1 MKAISIMLLG
11 AGLWMGLAS
20 CEMKDEILGDKEL
33 SGETGTLALG
43 VVTNDATNTVVT
55 KADAGDATIN
65 AFPVTIYDATGEV
78 YESYAHYS
86 EMPAELR
93 MPVGEYRVEA
103 YSDGEFKTEM
113 TEPWFKG
120 EESFSIVKDGTNHV
134 EIECEMQN
142 LPITIEPDGD
152 FLNEFQSGWTI
163 TLDDGKGSVL
173 TFTNKDTAPYKK
185 YWKIAEG
192 VTSISVN
199 VEATSSTGDKVTQHY
214 TCTKKNAAEEHPGD
228 TDNFVGG
235 DALVIKLSPEVAE
248 VTLEMT
254 IGISVDLSFVEQPD
268 ETVEIPVEIEDGTGE
283 TDPDDPEGSQDEDVP
298 CTFGIV
304 AQDGSGDYTTIQ
316 AAIDAVADGTRG
328 IIFIRDG
335 IYDENIYAGTSN
347 DKDKYISLI
356 GESRDG
362 TILTSS
368 TDRGSGNPQNN
379 YTDCAALNVYVKK
392 FYAENLTIR
401 NTAGNVGQAEALYT
415 AGDAHIFNNCTI
427 SGFQDTYK
435 SNSGS
440 RGYFYNCLIEGTTD
454 FTTTAS
460 SKALPTSSTTAGSNG
475 SRTAPSTACPAAATS
490 PRQPTPR

>member
-86 EMPAELR
+86 DMPDELR

-120 EESFSIVKDGTNHV
+120 EESFTIVKDGTNRV

-142 LPITIEPDGD
+142 LPITIEPDGN
-152 FLNEFQSGWTI
+152 FLNEFRSGWII

-173 TFTNKDTAPYKK
+173 TFKSTDTAPYKK

-235 DALVIKLSPEVAE
+235 DALIIKLSPEVAE

-254 IGISVDLSFVEQPD
+254 IGITVDLSFVEQPD

-283 TDPDDPEGSQDEDVP
+283 TDPDDPDDKPVQPGGDAITISDNGTGYLTNGVTVTKGGPYPEDVTVVMDVP
-298 CTFGIV
+298 KKIESVFVKITSDNDDFEGQMSDESSQIKDLILGENGLDL
-304 AQDGSGDYTTIQ
+304 AADDAPDQLSSLFEMPEKGEYDYSFSMSSNLFMLLGSFSGTHEFQLTVVDAEGNRASATLKITIN
-316 AAIDAVADGTRG
+316 
-328 IIFIRDG
+328 
-335 IYDENIYAGTSN
+335 E
-347 DKDKYISLI
+347 
-356 GESRDG
+356 
-362 TILTSS
+362 
-368 TDRGSGNPQNN
+368 
-379 YTDCAALNVYVKK
+379 
-392 FYAENLTIR
+392 
-401 NTAGNVGQAEALYT
+401 
-415 AGDAHIFNNCTI
+415 
-427 SGFQDTYK
+427 
-435 SNSGS
+435 
-440 RGYFYNCLIEGTTD
+440 
-454 FTTTAS
+454 
-460 SKALPTSSTTAGSNG
+460 
-475 SRTAPSTACPAAATS
+475 
-490 PRQPTPR
+490 

>member
-65 AFPVTIYDATGEV
+65 AFPVTIFDATGEV

-86 EMPAELR
+86 EMPDELR

-120 EESFSIVKDGTNHV
+120 EESFSIVKDGTNRV

-142 LPITIEPDGD
+142 LPITIEPDGN

-163 TLDDGKGSVL
+163 MLDDGKGSIL

-235 DALVIKLSPEVAE
+235 DALIIKLSPEVAE

-254 IGISVDLSFVEQPD
+254 IGITVDLSFVEQPD

-283 TDPDDPEGSQDEDVP
+283 TDPDDPDDKPVQPGTENAPEIDIPQLV
-298 CTFGIV
+298 
-304 AQDGSGDYTTIQ
+304 YTLPADLSKAET
-316 AAIDAVADGTRG
+316 ANAV
-328 IIFIRDG
+328 I
-335 IYDENIYAGTSN
+335 
-347 DKDKYISLI
+347 KIS
-356 GESRDG
+356 
-362 TILTSS
+362 
-368 TDRGSGNPQNN
+368 
-379 YTDCAALNVYVKK
+379 
-392 FYAENLTIR
+392 
-401 NTAGNVGQAEALYT
+401 TAGNPDNELERMIVKITPDSEGFKSALGFAVPDLLNGMDLVGRTDIEPVLGIIVEGIKVPAKEGVTEYSFPVGKFFSVLNEPDMGATTSTGHTFELDVYDS
-415 AGDAHIFNNCTI
+415 AGAHTPITLRI
-427 SGFQDTYK
+427 VV
-435 SNSGS
+435 
-440 RGYFYNCLIEGTTD
+440 EGE
-454 FTTTAS
+454 
-460 SKALPTSSTTAGSNG
+460 
-475 SRTAPSTACPAAATS
+475 
-490 PRQPTPR
+490 

>member
-1 MKAISIMLLG
+1 
-11 AGLWMGLAS
+11 MGLVS

-163 TLDDGKGSVL
+163 TLDDGKGSIL

-235 DALVIKLSPEVAE
+235 DALIIKLSPEVAE

-254 IGISVDLSFVEQPD
+254 IGITVDLSFVEQPD
-268 ETVEIPVEIEDGTGE
+268 ETVEIPVEIEDGTD
-283 TDPDDPEGSQDEDVP
+283 DPDDPDDKPVQPGTENAPEIDIPQLV
-298 CTFGIV
+298 
-304 AQDGSGDYTTIQ
+304 YTLPADLSKAET
-316 AAIDAVADGTRG
+316 ANAV
-328 IIFIRDG
+328 I
-335 IYDENIYAGTSN
+335 
-347 DKDKYISLI
+347 KIS
-356 GESRDG
+356 
-362 TILTSS
+362 
-368 TDRGSGNPQNN
+368 
-379 YTDCAALNVYVKK
+379 
-392 FYAENLTIR
+392 
-401 NTAGNVGQAEALYT
+401 TAGNPDNELERMIVKITPDSEGFKSALGFAVPDLLNGMDLVGRTDIEPVLGIIVEGIKVPAKEGVTEYSFPVGKFFSVLNEPDMGATTSTGHTFELDVYDS
-415 AGDAHIFNNCTI
+415 AGAHTPITLRI
-427 SGFQDTYK
+427 VV
-435 SNSGS
+435 
-440 RGYFYNCLIEGTTD
+440 EGE
-454 FTTTAS
+454 
-460 SKALPTSSTTAGSNG
+460 
-475 SRTAPSTACPAAATS
+475 
-490 PRQPTPR
+490 

>member
-1 MKAISIMLLG
+1 
-11 AGLWMGLAS
+11 MGLAS

-86 EMPAELR
+86 EMPDELR

-163 TLDDGKGSVL
+163 TLDDGKGSIL

-235 DALVIKLSPEVAE
+235 DALIIKLSPEVAE

-254 IGISVDLSFVEQPD
+254 IGITVDLSFVEQPD
-268 ETVEIPVEIEDGTGE
+268 ETVEIPVEIEDGTD
-283 TDPDDPEGSQDEDVP
+283 DPDDPDDKPVQPGTENAPEIDIPQLV
-298 CTFGIV
+298 
-304 AQDGSGDYTTIQ
+304 YTLPADLSKAET
-316 AAIDAVADGTRG
+316 ANAV
-328 IIFIRDG
+328 I
-335 IYDENIYAGTSN
+335 
-347 DKDKYISLI
+347 KIS
-356 GESRDG
+356 
-362 TILTSS
+362 
-368 TDRGSGNPQNN
+368 
-379 YTDCAALNVYVKK
+379 
-392 FYAENLTIR
+392 
-401 NTAGNVGQAEALYT
+401 TAGNPDNELERMIVKITPDSEGFKSALGFAVPDLLNGMDLVGRTDIEPVLGIIVEGIKVPAKEGVTEYSFPVGKFFSVLNEPDMGATTSTGHTFELDVYDS
-415 AGDAHIFNNCTI
+415 AGAHTPITLRI
-427 SGFQDTYK
+427 VV
-435 SNSGS
+435 
-440 RGYFYNCLIEGTTD
+440 EGE
-454 FTTTAS
+454 
-460 SKALPTSSTTAGSNG
+460 
-475 SRTAPSTACPAAATS
+475 
-490 PRQPTPR
+490 

>member
-1 MKAISIMLLG
+1 
-11 AGLWMGLAS
+11 MGLAS

-86 EMPAELR
+86 EMPDELR

-163 TLDDGKGSVL
+163 TLDDGKGSIL

-199 VEATSSTGDKVTQHY
+199 VEATSSTGDKVKQHY
-214 TCTKKNAAEEHPGD
+214 TCTKKNAAEEYPGD

-283 TDPDDPEGSQDEDVP
+283 TDPDDPDDKPVQPGGDAEAVSIDLPADITYSLSADNAPETADAIIKAPAGLKSVLVKIDAGNDGFRGTITGLDLGGSTFIAGVDLVDNTTFEQIIAELSVMGIKPIPVP
-298 CTFGIV
+298 KTGDTEYTFPV
-304 AQDGSGDYTTIQ
+304 ASFFGLLNGFGATDSGDSHDFIITVTDANGKFMEKTLSVTIN
-316 AAIDAVADGTRG
+316 
-328 IIFIRDG
+328 
-335 IYDENIYAGTSN
+335 E
-347 DKDKYISLI
+347 
-356 GESRDG
+356 
-362 TILTSS
+362 
-368 TDRGSGNPQNN
+368 
-379 YTDCAALNVYVKK
+379 
-392 FYAENLTIR
+392 
-401 NTAGNVGQAEALYT
+401 
-415 AGDAHIFNNCTI
+415 
-427 SGFQDTYK
+427 
-435 SNSGS
+435 
-440 RGYFYNCLIEGTTD
+440 
-454 FTTTAS
+454 
-460 SKALPTSSTTAGSNG
+460 
-475 SRTAPSTACPAAATS
+475 
-490 PRQPTPR
+490 

>member
-152 FLNEFQSGWTI
+152 FLNEFQSGWII
-163 TLDDGKGSVL
+163 TLDDGKGSIL

-283 TDPDDPEGSQDEDVP
+283 TGPNDPDDKPVQPGGDAIAISDNGTGYLTNGVTVTKGGPYPEDVAVVMDVP
-298 CTFGIV
+298 KGIK
-304 AQDGSGDYTTIQ
+304 S
-316 AAIDAVADGTRG
+316 
-328 IIFIRDG
+328 
-335 IYDENIYAGTSN
+335 
-347 DKDKYISLI
+347 
-356 GESRDG
+356 
-362 TILTSS
+362 
-368 TDRGSGNPQNN
+368 
-379 YTDCAALNVYVKK
+379 VYVK
-392 FYAENLTIR
+392 
-401 NTAGNVGQAEALYT
+401 
-415 AGDAHIFNNCTI
+415 
-427 SGFQDTYK
+427 
-435 SNSGS
+435 
-440 RGYFYNCLIEGTTD
+440 
-454 FTTTAS
+454 AS
-460 SKALPTSSTTAGSNG
+460 SKNETFKGMLGGFGLVDDDGDGIDLTSENASGLSKLFPPPTAGSPEYSFTMNEQLFG
-475 SRTAPSTACPAAATS
+475 MLGNFVGEHTFTLKVIDNEGGDASATLKITIN
-490 PRQPTPR
+490 Q

>member
-1 MKAISIMLLG
+1 
-11 AGLWMGLAS
+11 MGLAS

-163 TLDDGKGSVL
+163 TLDDGKGSIL

-235 DALVIKLSPEVAE
+235 DALIIKLSPEVAE

-268 ETVEIPVEIEDGTGE
+268 ETVEIPVEIEDGTD
-283 TDPDDPEGSQDEDVP
+283 DPDDPDDKPVP
-298 CTFGIV
+298 GTENAPEIDIPQLV
-304 AQDGSGDYTTIQ
+304 YTLPADLSKAET
-316 AAIDAVADGTRG
+316 ANAV
-328 IIFIRDG
+328 I
-335 IYDENIYAGTSN
+335 
-347 DKDKYISLI
+347 KIS
-356 GESRDG
+356 
-362 TILTSS
+362 
-368 TDRGSGNPQNN
+368 
-379 YTDCAALNVYVKK
+379 
-392 FYAENLTIR
+392 
-401 NTAGNVGQAEALYT
+401 TAGNPDNELERMIVKITPDSEGFKSALGFAVPDLLNGMDLVGRTDIEPVLGIIVEGIKVPAKEGVTEYSFPVGKFFSVLNEPDMGATTSTGHTFELDVYDS
-415 AGDAHIFNNCTI
+415 AGAHTPITLRI
-427 SGFQDTYK
+427 VV
-435 SNSGS
+435 
-440 RGYFYNCLIEGTTD
+440 EGE
-454 FTTTAS
+454 
-460 SKALPTSSTTAGSNG
+460 
-475 SRTAPSTACPAAATS
+475 
-490 PRQPTPR
+490 

>member
-86 EMPAELR
+86 EMPDELR

-163 TLDDGKGSVL
+163 TLDDGKGSIL

-199 VEATSSTGDKVTQHY
+199 VEATSSTGDKVTQPY

-235 DALVIKLSPEVAE
+235 DALIIKLSPEVAE

-254 IGISVDLSFVEQPD
+254 IGITVDLSFVEQPD
-268 ETVEIPVEIEDGTGE
+268 ETVEIPVEIEDGTD
-283 TDPDDPEGSQDEDVP
+283 DPDDPDDKPVQPGTENAPEIDIPQLV
-298 CTFGIV
+298 
-304 AQDGSGDYTTIQ
+304 YTLPADLSKAET
-316 AAIDAVADGTRG
+316 ANAV
-328 IIFIRDG
+328 I
-335 IYDENIYAGTSN
+335 
-347 DKDKYISLI
+347 KIS
-356 GESRDG
+356 
-362 TILTSS
+362 
-368 TDRGSGNPQNN
+368 
-379 YTDCAALNVYVKK
+379 
-392 FYAENLTIR
+392 
-401 NTAGNVGQAEALYT
+401 TAGNPDNELERMIVKITPDSEGFKSALGFAVPDLLNGMDLVGRTDIEPVLGIIVEGIKVPAKEGVTEYSFPVGKFFSVLNEPDMGATTSTGHTFELDVYDS
-415 AGDAHIFNNCTI
+415 AGAHTPITLRI
-427 SGFQDTYK
+427 VV
-435 SNSGS
+435 
-440 RGYFYNCLIEGTTD
+440 EGE
-454 FTTTAS
+454 
-460 SKALPTSSTTAGSNG
+460 
-475 SRTAPSTACPAAATS
+475 
-490 PRQPTPR
+490 

>member
-1 MKAISIMLLG
+1 
-11 AGLWMGLAS
+11 MGLAS

-86 EMPAELR
+86 EMPDELR

-163 TLDDGKGSVL
+163 TLDDGKGSIL

-199 VEATSSTGDKVTQHY
+199 VKATSSTGDKVTQHY

-235 DALVIKLSPEVAE
+235 DALIIKLSPEVAE

-254 IGISVDLSFVEQPD
+254 IGITVDLSFVEQPD

-283 TDPDDPEGSQDEDVP
+283 TGPNDPDDKPVQPGGDAITISDNGTGYLKNGVTVTKGGPYPEDV
-298 CTFGIV
+298 
-304 AQDGSGDYTTIQ
+304 
-316 AAIDAVADGTRG
+316 AVVMDVPKKIESVFVKITSDNDD
-328 IIFIRDG
+328 FIG
-335 IYDENIYAGTSN
+335 QMS
-347 DKDKYISLI
+347 
-356 GESRDG
+356 GESSQIKDLILGENGLDLAADDAPDQLSSLFEMPKKGEYDYSFSMSSNLFMLLGSFSG
-362 TILTSS
+362 THNFQLTVV
-368 TDRGSGNPQNN
+368 DAEGNRASA
-379 YTDCAALNVYVKK
+379 TLRI
-392 FYAENLTIR
+392 TI
-401 NTAGNVGQAEALYT
+401 NE
-415 AGDAHIFNNCTI
+415 
-427 SGFQDTYK
+427 
-435 SNSGS
+435 
-440 RGYFYNCLIEGTTD
+440 
-454 FTTTAS
+454 
-460 SKALPTSSTTAGSNG
+460 
-475 SRTAPSTACPAAATS
+475 
-490 PRQPTPR
+490 

>member
-1 MKAISIMLLG
+1 
-11 AGLWMGLAS
+11 MGLAS

-86 EMPAELR
+86 EMPDELR

-163 TLDDGKGSVL
+163 TLDDGKGSIL

-268 ETVEIPVEIEDGTGE
+268 ETVEIPVEIEDGTD
-283 TDPDDPEGSQDEDVP
+283 DPDDPDDKPVQPGTENAPEIDIPQLV
-298 CTFGIV
+298 
-304 AQDGSGDYTTIQ
+304 YTLPADLSKAET
-316 AAIDAVADGTRG
+316 ANAV
-328 IIFIRDG
+328 I
-335 IYDENIYAGTSN
+335 
-347 DKDKYISLI
+347 KIS
-356 GESRDG
+356 
-362 TILTSS
+362 
-368 TDRGSGNPQNN
+368 
-379 YTDCAALNVYVKK
+379 
-392 FYAENLTIR
+392 
-401 NTAGNVGQAEALYT
+401 TAGNPDNELERMIVKITPDSEGFKSALGFAVPDLLNGMDLVGRTDIEPVLGIIVEGIKVPAKEGVTEYSFPVGKFFSVLNEPDMGATTSTGHTFELDVYDS
-415 AGDAHIFNNCTI
+415 AGAHTPITLRI
-427 SGFQDTYK
+427 VV
-435 SNSGS
+435 
-440 RGYFYNCLIEGTTD
+440 EGE
-454 FTTTAS
+454 
-460 SKALPTSSTTAGSNG
+460 
-475 SRTAPSTACPAAATS
+475 
-490 PRQPTPR
+490 

>member
-1 MKAISIMLLG
+1 
-11 AGLWMGLAS
+11 MGLAS

-65 AFPVTIYDATGEV
+65 AFPVTIYDATGKV

-86 EMPAELR
+86 EMPDELR

-163 TLDDGKGSVL
+163 TLDDGKGSIL

-214 TCTKKNAAEEHPGD
+214 TCTKKNAAEDHYGD

-235 DALVIKLSPEVAE
+235 DALIIKLSPEVAE

-268 ETVEIPVEIEDGTGE
+268 ETVEIPVEIEDGTD
-283 TDPDDPEGSQDEDVP
+283 DPDDPDDKPVQPGGDAITISDNGTGYLTNGVTVTKGGPYPEDVAVVMDVP
-298 CTFGIV
+298 KKIESVFVKITSDNDDFEGQMSDESSQIKDLILGENGLDL
-304 AQDGSGDYTTIQ
+304 AADDAPDQLSSLFEMPKKGEDDYSFSMSSNLFMLLGSFSGTHNFQLTVVDAEGNRASATLRITIN
-316 AAIDAVADGTRG
+316 
-328 IIFIRDG
+328 
-335 IYDENIYAGTSN
+335 E
-347 DKDKYISLI
+347 
-356 GESRDG
+356 
-362 TILTSS
+362 
-368 TDRGSGNPQNN
+368 
-379 YTDCAALNVYVKK
+379 
-392 FYAENLTIR
+392 
-401 NTAGNVGQAEALYT
+401 
-415 AGDAHIFNNCTI
+415 
-427 SGFQDTYK
+427 
-435 SNSGS
+435 
-440 RGYFYNCLIEGTTD
+440 
-454 FTTTAS
+454 
-460 SKALPTSSTTAGSNG
+460 
-475 SRTAPSTACPAAATS
+475 
-490 PRQPTPR
+490 

>member
-1 MKAISIMLLG
+1 
-11 AGLWMGLAS
+11 MGLAS

-86 EMPAELR
+86 EMPDELR

-163 TLDDGKGSVL
+163 TLDDGKGSIL

-214 TCTKKNAAEEHPGD
+214 TCTKKNAAEDHYGD

-235 DALVIKLSPEVAE
+235 DALIIKLSPEVAE

-268 ETVEIPVEIEDGTGE
+268 ETVEIPVEIEDGTD
-283 TDPDDPEGSQDEDVP
+283 DPDDPDDKPVQPGGDAITISDNGTGYLTNGVTVTKGGPYPEDVAVVMDVP
-298 CTFGIV
+298 KKIESVFVKITSDNDDFEGQMSDESSQIKDLILGENGLDL
-304 AQDGSGDYTTIQ
+304 AADDAPDQLSSLFEMPKKGEDDYSFSMSSNLFMLLGSFSGTHNFQLTVVDAEGNRASATLRITIN
-316 AAIDAVADGTRG
+316 
-328 IIFIRDG
+328 
-335 IYDENIYAGTSN
+335 E
-347 DKDKYISLI
+347 
-356 GESRDG
+356 
-362 TILTSS
+362 
-368 TDRGSGNPQNN
+368 
-379 YTDCAALNVYVKK
+379 
-392 FYAENLTIR
+392 
-401 NTAGNVGQAEALYT
+401 
-415 AGDAHIFNNCTI
+415 
-427 SGFQDTYK
+427 
-435 SNSGS
+435 
-440 RGYFYNCLIEGTTD
+440 
-454 FTTTAS
+454 
-460 SKALPTSSTTAGSNG
+460 
-475 SRTAPSTACPAAATS
+475 
-490 PRQPTPR
+490 

>member
-1 MKAISIMLLG
+1 
-11 AGLWMGLAS
+11 MGLAS

-86 EMPAELR
+86 EMPDELR

-163 TLDDGKGSVL
+163 TLDDGKGSIL

-199 VEATSSTGDKVTQHY
+199 VKATSSTGDKVTQHY

-235 DALVIKLSPEVAE
+235 DALIIKLSPEVAE

-254 IGISVDLSFVEQPD
+254 IGITVDLSFVEQPD
-268 ETVEIPVEIEDGTGE
+268 ETVEIPVEIEDGTD
-283 TDPDDPEGSQDEDVP
+283 DPDDPDDKPVQPGTENAPEIDIPQLV
-298 CTFGIV
+298 
-304 AQDGSGDYTTIQ
+304 YTLPADLSKAET
-316 AAIDAVADGTRG
+316 ANAV
-328 IIFIRDG
+328 I
-335 IYDENIYAGTSN
+335 
-347 DKDKYISLI
+347 KIS
-356 GESRDG
+356 
-362 TILTSS
+362 
-368 TDRGSGNPQNN
+368 
-379 YTDCAALNVYVKK
+379 
-392 FYAENLTIR
+392 
-401 NTAGNVGQAEALYT
+401 TAGNPDNELERMIVKITPDSEEFKSALGFAVPDLLNGMDLVGRTDIEPVLGIIVEGIKVPAKEGVTEYSFPVGKFFSVLNEPDMGATTSTGHTFELDVYDS
-415 AGDAHIFNNCTI
+415 AGAHTPITLRI
-427 SGFQDTYK
+427 VV
-435 SNSGS
+435 
-440 RGYFYNCLIEGTTD
+440 EGE
-454 FTTTAS
+454 
-460 SKALPTSSTTAGSNG
+460 
-475 SRTAPSTACPAAATS
+475 
-490 PRQPTPR
+490 

>member
-1 MKAISIMLLG
+1 
-11 AGLWMGLAS
+11 MGLAS

-43 VVTNDATNTVVT
+43 VVTNDATNTAGT

-86 EMPAELR
+86 EMPDELR

-163 TLDDGKGSVL
+163 TLDDGKGSIL

-199 VEATSSTGDKVTQHY
+199 VEATSSTGDKVTQPY

-235 DALVIKLSPEVAE
+235 DALIIKLSPEVAE

-254 IGISVDLSFVEQPD
+254 IGITVDLSFVEQPD
-268 ETVEIPVEIEDGTGE
+268 ETVEIPVEIEDGTD
-283 TDPDDPEGSQDEDVP
+283 DPDDPDDKPVQPGTENAPEIDIPQLV
-298 CTFGIV
+298 
-304 AQDGSGDYTTIQ
+304 YTLPADLSKAET
-316 AAIDAVADGTRG
+316 ANAV
-328 IIFIRDG
+328 I
-335 IYDENIYAGTSN
+335 
-347 DKDKYISLI
+347 KIS
-356 GESRDG
+356 
-362 TILTSS
+362 
-368 TDRGSGNPQNN
+368 
-379 YTDCAALNVYVKK
+379 
-392 FYAENLTIR
+392 
-401 NTAGNVGQAEALYT
+401 TAGNPDNELERMIVKITPDSEGFKSALGFAVPDLLNGMDLVGRTDIEPVLGIIVEGIKVPAKEGVTEYSFPVGKFFSVLNEPDMGATTSTGHTFELDVYDS
-415 AGDAHIFNNCTI
+415 AGAHTPITLRI
-427 SGFQDTYK
+427 VV
-435 SNSGS
+435 
-440 RGYFYNCLIEGTTD
+440 EGE
-454 FTTTAS
+454 
-460 SKALPTSSTTAGSNG
+460 
-475 SRTAPSTACPAAATS
+475 
-490 PRQPTPR
+490 

>member
-86 EMPAELR
+86 EMPDELR

-163 TLDDGKGSVL
+163 TLDDGKGSIL

-268 ETVEIPVEIEDGTGE
+268 ETVEIPVEIEDGTD
-283 TDPDDPEGSQDEDVP
+283 DPDDPDDKPVQPGTENAPEIDIPQLV
-298 CTFGIV
+298 
-304 AQDGSGDYTTIQ
+304 YTLPADLSKAET
-316 AAIDAVADGTRG
+316 ANAV
-328 IIFIRDG
+328 I
-335 IYDENIYAGTSN
+335 
-347 DKDKYISLI
+347 KIS
-356 GESRDG
+356 
-362 TILTSS
+362 
-368 TDRGSGNPQNN
+368 
-379 YTDCAALNVYVKK
+379 
-392 FYAENLTIR
+392 
-401 NTAGNVGQAEALYT
+401 TAGNPDNELERMIVKITPDSEGFKSALGFAVPDLLNGMDLVGRTDIEPVLGIIVEGIKVPAKEGVTEYSFPVGKFFSVLNEPDMGATTSTGHTFELDVYDS
-415 AGDAHIFNNCTI
+415 AGAHTPITLRI
-427 SGFQDTYK
+427 VV
-435 SNSGS
+435 
-440 RGYFYNCLIEGTTD
+440 EGE
-454 FTTTAS
+454 
-460 SKALPTSSTTAGSNG
+460 
-475 SRTAPSTACPAAATS
+475 
-490 PRQPTPR
+490 

>member
-1 MKAISIMLLG
+1 
-11 AGLWMGLAS
+11 MGLAS

-86 EMPAELR
+86 EMPDELR

-142 LPITIEPDGD
+142 LPITIEPDGN

-163 TLDDGKGSVL
+163 TLDDGKGSIL

-214 TCTKKNAAEEHPGD
+214 TCTKKNAAEEYPGD

-254 IGISVDLSFVEQPD
+254 IGITVDLSFVEQPD
-268 ETVEIPVEIEDGTGE
+268 ETVEIPVEIEDGTD
-283 TDPDDPEGSQDEDVP
+283 DPDDPDDKPVQPGTENAPEIDIPQLV
-298 CTFGIV
+298 
-304 AQDGSGDYTTIQ
+304 YTLPADLSKAET
-316 AAIDAVADGTRG
+316 ANAV
-328 IIFIRDG
+328 I
-335 IYDENIYAGTSN
+335 
-347 DKDKYISLI
+347 KIS
-356 GESRDG
+356 
-362 TILTSS
+362 
-368 TDRGSGNPQNN
+368 
-379 YTDCAALNVYVKK
+379 
-392 FYAENLTIR
+392 
-401 NTAGNVGQAEALYT
+401 TAGNPDNELERMIVKITPDSEGFKSALGFAVPDLLNGMDLVGRTDIEPVLGIIVEGIKVPAKEGVTEYSFPVGKFFSVLNEPDMGATTSTGHTFELDVYDS
-415 AGDAHIFNNCTI
+415 AGAHTPITLRI
-427 SGFQDTYK
+427 VV
-435 SNSGS
+435 
-440 RGYFYNCLIEGTTD
+440 EGE
-454 FTTTAS
+454 
-460 SKALPTSSTTAGSNG
+460 
-475 SRTAPSTACPAAATS
+475 
-490 PRQPTPR
+490 

>member
-86 EMPAELR
+86 EMPDELR

-163 TLDDGKGSVL
+163 TLDDGKGSIL

-199 VEATSSTGDKVTQHY
+199 VKATSSTGDKVTQHY

-235 DALVIKLSPEVAE
+235 DALIIKLSPEVAE

-254 IGISVDLSFVEQPD
+254 IGITVDLSFVEQPD
-268 ETVEIPVEIEDGTGE
+268 ETVEIPVEIEDGTD
-283 TDPDDPEGSQDEDVP
+283 DPDDPDDKPVQPGTENAPEIDIPQLV
-298 CTFGIV
+298 
-304 AQDGSGDYTTIQ
+304 YTLPADLSKAET
-316 AAIDAVADGTRG
+316 ANAV
-328 IIFIRDG
+328 I
-335 IYDENIYAGTSN
+335 
-347 DKDKYISLI
+347 KIS
-356 GESRDG
+356 
-362 TILTSS
+362 
-368 TDRGSGNPQNN
+368 
-379 YTDCAALNVYVKK
+379 
-392 FYAENLTIR
+392 
-401 NTAGNVGQAEALYT
+401 TAGNPDNELERMIVKITPDSEGFKSALEFAVPDLLNGMDLVGRTDIEPVLGIIVEGIKVPAKEGVTEYSFPVGKFFSVLNEPDMGATTSTGHTFELDVYDS
-415 AGDAHIFNNCTI
+415 AGAHTPITLRI
-427 SGFQDTYK
+427 VV
-435 SNSGS
+435 
-440 RGYFYNCLIEGTTD
+440 EGE
-454 FTTTAS
+454 
-460 SKALPTSSTTAGSNG
+460 
-475 SRTAPSTACPAAATS
+475 
-490 PRQPTPR
+490 

>member
-86 EMPAELR
+86 EMPDELR

-163 TLDDGKGSVL
+163 TLDDGKGSIL

-235 DALVIKLSPEVAE
+235 DALIIKLSPEVAE

-254 IGISVDLSFVEQPD
+254 IGITVDLSFVEQPD
-268 ETVEIPVEIEDGTGE
+268 ETVEIPVEIEDGTD
-283 TDPDDPEGSQDEDVP
+283 DPDDPDDKPVQPGTENAPEIDIPQLV
-298 CTFGIV
+298 
-304 AQDGSGDYTTIQ
+304 YTLPADLSKAET
-316 AAIDAVADGTRG
+316 ANAV
-328 IIFIRDG
+328 I
-335 IYDENIYAGTSN
+335 
-347 DKDKYISLI
+347 KIS
-356 GESRDG
+356 
-362 TILTSS
+362 
-368 TDRGSGNPQNN
+368 
-379 YTDCAALNVYVKK
+379 
-392 FYAENLTIR
+392 
-401 NTAGNVGQAEALYT
+401 TAGNPDNELERMIVKITPDSEGFKSALGFAVPDLLNGMDLVGRTDIEPVLGIIVEGIKVPAKEGVTEYSFPVGKFFSVLNEPDMGATTSTGHTFELDVYDS
-415 AGDAHIFNNCTI
+415 AGAHTPITLRI
-427 SGFQDTYK
+427 VV
-435 SNSGS
+435 
-440 RGYFYNCLIEGTTD
+440 EGE
-454 FTTTAS
+454 
-460 SKALPTSSTTAGSNG
+460 
-475 SRTAPSTACPAAATS
+475 
-490 PRQPTPR
+490 

>member
-1 MKAISIMLLG
+1 
-11 AGLWMGLAS
+11 MGLAS

-120 EESFSIVKDGTNHV
+120 EESFSIVKDGTNNV

-142 LPITIEPDGD
+142 LPITIEPDGN

-173 TFTNKDTAPYKK
+173 TFKSTDTAPYKK

-283 TDPDDPEGSQDEDVP
+283 TDPDDPDDKPVQPGGDAITISDNGTGYLTNGVTVTKGGPYPEDV
-298 CTFGIV
+298 
-304 AQDGSGDYTTIQ
+304 
-316 AAIDAVADGTRG
+316 AVVMDVPKKIESVFVKITSDNDD
-328 IIFIRDG
+328 FIG
-335 IYDENIYAGTSN
+335 QMS
-347 DKDKYISLI
+347 
-356 GESRDG
+356 GESSQIKDLILGENGLDLAADDAPDQLSSLFKMPKKGEYDYSFSMSSNLFMLLGSFSG
-362 TILTSS
+362 THNFQLTVV
-368 TDRGSGNPQNN
+368 DAEGNRASA
-379 YTDCAALNVYVKK
+379 TLKI
-392 FYAENLTIR
+392 TI
-401 NTAGNVGQAEALYT
+401 NE
-415 AGDAHIFNNCTI
+415 
-427 SGFQDTYK
+427 
-435 SNSGS
+435 
-440 RGYFYNCLIEGTTD
+440 
-454 FTTTAS
+454 
-460 SKALPTSSTTAGSNG
+460 
-475 SRTAPSTACPAAATS
+475 
-490 PRQPTPR
+490 